1 VLLLYHAHT
10 EPRRAILKAPPPYTL
25 KPIASSRY
33 WQPTEPVILMA
44 GEGVKPT
51 IRHGQDGRLRD
62 DGLLECEILQQEED
76 ISVNSFSSIL
86 GKIDQIENNKK
97 GEHIGFNT
105 WEEQPWHPF
114 LLEWEVE
121 VFPLQNGCNH
131 GIYNH
136 QYDAEFITGNYTL
149 KENEPEL
156 SLQYGK
162 GAVLKAANV
171 YSGRSILTPHA
182 GIKLKEKIEVYLKKQ
197 ILSDYYEAKKI
208 TKEQQ
213 NDDYLSNNIQAI
225 KEWYET
231 TNDASLNTPENKAK
245 DPIYTAIRAYQNLL
259 SLNCLSQALGGF
271 NEALLMHKQTLQLPI
286 ADPLGFNDYQPF
298 TDEIK
303 EMVQQS
309 IRSAP
314 EPLNDFNPIRSGVM
328 KILRLRL
335 VDTFGQVK
343 DLDIRN
349 IITPEQMTTPGS
361 PYLISLPPRLVQPA
375 RINFRWL
382 SAIEGEQEMN
392 SHPATTP
399 ICGWILPNNLDNSL
413 AIYDNQG
420 KALGSINELAQ
431 WQAAPGEN
439 TVIPFDKIDDHL
451 QKVINYII
459 KQGAEFLSNFISALD
474 SGLENIDPENSAQ
487 NQGLAL
493 LMGRPIAVVRASLNL
508 ELEGLPAINQD
519 WGVFW
524 QDLRRNFRETDGFE
538 KVKFPIRLGEYKQL
552 NDGLLGY
559 WLEGD
564 NGSLKDVFYAPQ
576 SDLEG
581 INHPAI
587 EFHNG
592 NNPWPIDLNLKDP
605 PTLLTMLIDPR
616 GKVHATTG
624 ILPTK
629 SIDIPPDQYQQ
640 ALEKIEITF
649 FSAPILTDYGKI
661 NLALPDE
668 VGYQW
673 SWLEKE
679 KEQWSTADKI
689 GQTNVNAIFS
699 GKQEIREGWLKLST
713 KKEPPNPNSPNP

>member
-1 VLLLYHAHT
+1 LT
-10 EPRRAILKAPPPYTL
+10 
-25 KPIASSRY
+25 
-33 WQPTEPVILMA
+33 
-44 GEGVKPT
+44 
-51 IRHGQDGRLRD
+51 
-62 DGLLECEILQQEED
+62 
-76 ISVNSFSSIL
+76 
-86 GKIDQIENNKK
+86 KI
-97 GEHIGFNT
+97 
-105 WEEQPWHPF
+105 
-114 LLEWEVE
+114 
-121 VFPLQNGCNH
+121 
-131 GIYNH
+131 
-136 QYDAEFITGNYTL
+136 
-149 KENEPEL
+149 
-156 SLQYGK
+156 
-162 GAVLKAANV
+162 V

-182 GIKLKEKIEVYLKKQ
+182 GIKLKEKIEVYFKKQ
-197 ILSDYYEAKKI
+197 IMSDYYESKKI

-213 NDDYLSNNIQAI
+213 TDDYCSNNIQAI

-231 TNDASLNTPENKAK
+231 TNAASLNTPETKAK
-245 DPIYTAIRAYQNLL
+245 DPIYTAILAYQNLL

-286 ADPLGFNDYQPF
+286 ADPLGFKDYQPF
-298 TDEIK
+298 TDTVR

-335 VDTFGQVK
+335 VDTFGRVK
-343 DLDIRN
+343 DLDISN

-361 PYLISLPPRLVQPA
+361 PYLVTLPPRLVQPA

-382 SAIEGEQEMN
+382 SATQGEQETN

-420 KALGSINELAQ
+420 KALGSINQLAQ

-439 TVIPFDKIDDHL
+439 TVIPFDKIDDYL

-459 KQGAEFLSNFISALD
+459 KQGAEFLSDFISALD

-493 LMGRPIAVVRASLNL
+493 LMGRPIALVRASLNL

-564 NGSLKDVFYAPQ
+564 DGSLKDIFYASQ

-581 INHPAI
+581 INHHAI
-587 EFHNG
+587 KFHNA
-592 NNPWPIDLNLKDP
+592 NNPWHIDLNVKDP

-629 SIDIPPDQYQQ
+629 SIDIPPDQYQD

-649 FSAPILTDYGKI
+649 FSAPILTDSGKI

-699 GKQEIREGWLKLST
+699 GKQEIREGWLKLSH
-713 KKEPPNPNSPNP
+713 KKEPPNPNNPNP